1 MNIEINADIVS
12 IVSAGIS
19 FLAMVITLASA
30 VVSKRNLKLQQKIY
44 DEGKPNYKISSIVE
58 SYAVYDDN
66 QNIVKLMF
74 YPLITNMSSKPM
86 TIEKIRLHLIGEDK
100 TMILTPLIN
109 DTYIHDG
116 HNISANSSD
125 TRWLCFE
132 VDQNL
137 YKDLKIIKYKLV
149 VEDVYGITEAI
160 STSWIR
166 ELVSENERTI

>member
-19 FLAMVITLASA
+19 FLAMVITLSSA
-30 VVSKRNLKLQQKIY
+30 VISKRNLKLQQKIY

-58 SYAVYDDN
+58 SYAIYDDK
-66 QNIVKLMF
+66 QNIVRLMF

-86 TIEKIRLHLIGEDK
+86 TIEKIRLHLIGETE
-100 TMILTPLIN
+100 TMVLTPLIS

-116 HNISANSSD
+116 HNIPANSSD

-132 VDQNL
+132 VDQKL
-137 YKDLKIIKYKLV
+137 YKNLKIIKHKLV

-166 ELVSENERTI
+166 ELVSENERSI